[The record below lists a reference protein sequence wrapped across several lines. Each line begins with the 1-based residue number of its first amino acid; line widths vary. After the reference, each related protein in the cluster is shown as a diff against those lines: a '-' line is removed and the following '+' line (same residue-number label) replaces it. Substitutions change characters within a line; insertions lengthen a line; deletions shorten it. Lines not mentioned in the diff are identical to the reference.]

1 MDKCVL
7 CLVCALRMASAQT
20 AELRGQTVDPSIAAL
35 PRALVRLSS
44 TGEKSATFKSE
55 TDLNGTF
62 VIRDVPPGDY
72 RLRIWV
78 RAFRP
83 RTLAVKLNPGD
94 LKDLGDIR
102 LELAGCD
109 APGVNCDYIGDPPHI
124 ESQGFITLKQ
134 DWSVDLDTGTVFQSD
149 SMNPGHQNK
158 SADVLLLHDSNLWNM
173 TPVNGA
179 TLSQTDCASAK
190 FATTAIN
197 LNELELGD
205 EICVKTDRHNYAHI
219 FVVDGI
225 GVGGPMIRFWH
236 VTH

>member
-1 MDKCVL
+1 VL
-7 CLVCALRMASAQT
+7 RIPSAQT
-20 AELRGQTVDPSIAAL
+20 AELRGQAVDPSMAAL
-35 PRALVRLSS
+35 PSALVRLSA
-44 TGEKSATFKSE
+44 TGEKSARFGSE
-55 TDLNGTF
+55 TDLNGAF

-78 RAFRP
+78 RGFRP
-83 RTLAVKLNPGD
+83 RTLAVKLNPGEV
-94 LKDLGDIR
+94 KDLGGIR
-102 LELAGCD
+102 LDLADCD
-109 APGVNCDYIGDPPHI
+109 APGVICDYIGDPPPHI

-134 DWSVDLDTGTVFQSD
+134 DWSVDLDTGTVFRSD
-149 SMNPGHQNK
+149 SVNSDHQNK

-190 FATTAIN
+190 FATTAID

-225 GVGGPMIRFWH
+225 GVDGSMIRFWH